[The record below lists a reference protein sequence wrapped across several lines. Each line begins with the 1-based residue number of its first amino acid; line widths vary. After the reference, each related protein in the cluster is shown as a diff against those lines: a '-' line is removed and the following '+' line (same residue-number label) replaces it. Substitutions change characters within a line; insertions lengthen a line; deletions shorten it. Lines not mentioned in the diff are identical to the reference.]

1 MILLDTNVL
10 SELMRRSPNEKVVG
24 VINKQPVES
33 SYISAITHAEILQGI
48 ALLAEGKRKQ
58 NLAKM
63 ADEIFLLFVDKI
75 LAFDQHSAPFYADI
89 IQQRQQ
95 KGRPIDF
102 PDAQIAAIA
111 LQHNLQLITRNVKDF
126 AEIEGLLLIN
136 PWEV

>member
-10 SELMRRSPNEKVVG
+10 SELMRLSPNQKVVE
-24 VINKQPVES
+24 VVNKQSIES

-48 ALLAEGKRKQ
+48 ILLTEGRRKQ

-63 ADEIFLLFVDKI
+63 ANKILALFVDKT
-75 LAFDQHSAPFYADI
+75 LAFDQHSAPFYANI
-89 IQQRQQ
+89 IQQRQK

-111 LQHNLQLITRNVKDF
+111 LQYNLQLITRNIKDF
-126 AEIEGLLLIN
+126 EEIENLSLMN
-136 PWEV
+136 PWK